1 MNKSQGAKI
10 AEGKRVA
17 AEGIKAAKEAKIAA
31 QVKAIK
37 MVVFFF
43 LFLLSLVLHVLCY
56 DIFSFYWDDY
66 ERLREHHTIK

>member
-10 AEGKRVA
+10 AEEKRVA

-43 LFLLSLVLHVLCY
+43 LFFLF
-56 DIFSFYWDDY
+56 IGMTI
-66 ERLREHHTIK
+66 ERLREASHDKININTH